1 MLKALSLAK
10 TQLKEFQKATG
21 QHCCSSQH
29 DEQIETTNITLF
41 VEVEALGISLHL
53 QLELSEQA
61 AAHYST
67 APHPG
72 EQSEFGARVAGSPC
86 SQPWHPAG
94 HEDTKHTAGACTA
107 PLPPRGTPGT
117 GSAQDLKE
125 TSITVR
131 AVPTSPVW
139 IDREPEH
146 KGGSSKSGRTE
157 QPVPFY
163 TTQANVKHL
172 LKTFNIH
179 LQKLGLRTASHGDKS
194 SSDTQKNK
202 SYSTDHSPD
211 FKCITEVTIWN
222 TNNCL

>member
-29 DEQIETTNITLF
+29 DGQIETTNITLF

-72 EQSEFGARVAGSPC
+72 EQRVSLGPGQQAAPAASPGT
-86 SQPWHPAG
+86 QQDVRTPNTQQEPA
-94 HEDTKHTAGACTA
+94 
-107 PLPPRGTPGT
+107 LPPCHPG
-117 GSAQDLKE
+117 ALLA
-125 TSITVR
+125 R
-131 AVPTSPVW
+131 AVNHSQGCVQTSPVW
-139 IDREPEH
+139 MDREPDH

-179 LQKLGLRTASHGDKS
+179 LQKLSLRTASHGDKP